1 MTDSPGRAGTPGSSE
16 ERAARD
22 ETSPP
27 AAPETLMTG
36 GATPDSATP
45 DAATPDAATPD
56 AATPDAGRLGSAGG
70 PGQDDPSD
78 RRGDQVQDAAGPDEI
93 GERLAESA
101 GSRLRTREDGSLDV
115 MSSIGGV
122 RGLVE
127 ASLPAAAFLTVFV
140 ITEDLLISSIVAVL
154 MGLIFTV
161 ARLAQ
166 RGPLVQSLSGLAVI
180 VLCAVVAQQ
189 TGEARDFYLW
199 GFVTNAA
206 YIAGFALS
214 VAVRW
219 PFLGILFGF
228 IRGEG
233 VAWRQDHAR
242 RRRYA
247 LATWIVTGV
256 LALRL
261 AVQLPLYLADA
272 VVALGTARLVMGL
285 PLYALALW
293 VGWMITRPTVV
304 EDRRDGEAVS

>member
-1 MTDSPGRAGTPGSSE
+1 MCDEQAGGVSRTAGGPAQGEAQATVMTDSSARADTPGEPDDDVRQADQAHRGVPRAEGPQGTP
-16 ERAARD
+16 A
-22 ETSPP
+22 ETEP
-27 AAPETLMTG
+27 
-36 GATPDSATP
+36 GA
-45 DAATPDAATPD
+45 
-56 AATPDAGRLGSAGG
+56 G
-70 PGQDDPSD
+70 
-78 RRGDQVQDAAGPDEI
+78 EF
-93 GERLAESA
+93 GERLSESA
-101 GSRLRTREDGSLDV
+101 ASRMRTHDDGSLDV
-115 MSSIGGV
+115 MASIGGV

-127 ASLPAAAFLTVFV
+127 ASVPAAAFLTVFV
-140 ITEDLLISSIVAVL
+140 ITEDLLSSSLVAVAL
-154 MGLIFTV
+154 GVLFTI
-161 ARLAQ
+161 ARLMQ

-180 VLCAVVAQQ
+180 VLCAFVAQQ

-199 GFVTNAA
+199 GFLTNAA

-214 VAVRW
+214 IAVRW

-233 VAWRQDHAR
+233 VTWRQDDER

-261 AVQLPLYLADA
+261 MVQLPLYLSDA

-293 VGWMITRPTVV
+293 IAWMITRPS
-304 EDRRDGEAVS
+304 AVPAPRTGGAVT